1 MSIHPVRR
9 VAETVGAG
17 ARGAV
22 RGAALGAL
30 AGGVAGYHTHGPVGA
45 LVGAMGGAAGA
56 GPLNAANHMLNKHR
70 ELSAAIAAAKADKQR
85 HIAGLHR
92 RAQRFTTAMQL
103 HNAQFEAKHRRV
115 HGRFA

>member
-1 MSIHPVRR
+1 MPIHPVRR

-30 AGGVAGYHTHGPVGA
+30 AGGVVGYHTHGPAGA

-56 GPLNAANHMLNKHR
+56 GPLNAAHHMLNKHR
-70 ELSAAIAAAKADKQR
+70 ELSSAIAAAKADKQR
-85 HIAGLHR
+85 HIVGLHR
-92 RAQRFTTAMQL
+92 REQRFTKAMQL
-103 HNAQFEAKHRRV
+103 HNAQFEAKHRRI